1 MSEWRTWH
9 TSNRREDNEEGHG
22 GGHCMVGFCSSVH
35 DVDLHGIVRCGAYFS
50 TWHRD
55 GHVVRLA
62 LSEGSPGG
70 AMFGNHLRREAAYQN
85 EEASAKGGK
94 KDSVGASDW

>member
-1 MSEWRTWH
+1 
-9 TSNRREDNEEGHG
+9 
-22 GGHCMVGFCSSVH
+22 MVGFGVRVRVH

-62 LSEGSPGG
+62 LSEGSAGELCLG
-70 AMFGNHLRREAAYQN
+70 II
-85 EEASAKGGK
+85 
-94 KDSVGASDW
+94 

>member
-1 MSEWRTWH
+1 MGIVWSGLAVR
-9 TSNRREDNEEGHG
+9 
-22 GGHCMVGFCSSVH
+22 VH
-35 DVDLHGIVRCGAYFS
+35 DVDLHGIVRFGGLVAYFS

-70 AMFGNHLRREAAYQN
+70 AMFGINLRQEAAYQ
-85 EEASAKGGK
+85 EEKASAKGGK
-94 KDSVGASDW
+94 KDAEGWESGTAIGREGIWA

>member
-1 MSEWRTWH
+1 
-9 TSNRREDNEEGHG
+9 
-22 GGHCMVGFCSSVH
+22 MVGFCSERVH
-35 DVDLHGIVRCGAYFS
+35 DVDLHGIVRLCGALVAYFS

-70 AMFGNHLRREAAYQN
+70 DGGNYVWE
-85 EEASAKGGK
+85 
-94 KDSVGASDW
+94 

>member
-1 MSEWRTWH
+1 MGIVWS
-9 TSNRREDNEEGHG
+9 
-22 GGHCMVGFCSSVH
+22 GFAVRVH
-35 DVDLHGIVRCGAYFS
+35 DVDPHGIVRCGALVAYFS

-70 AMFGNHLRREAAYQN
+70 SYVWDQSETRSCLSGRGSECERRQEGFTRMGIGYI
-85 EEASAKGGK
+85 
-94 KDSVGASDW
+94 DW